1 MAHSAPSRPPRRPM
15 LPPMLCGDDL
25 TPSTATPSSG
35 RGWSRPTASGAAAH
49 PHRDALVPGWQPS
62 RPSVPRCPRRSA
74 RHRLRRRSRPG
85 LRAGRRRRHGPPDF
99 AALSARAGCRSAA
112 AVRRATATAPALL
125 LAFDVLVLNGRD
137 LRPLPWQERHAHL
150 TQLGLGPSVTPGA
163 PGLAYLEAH
172 DDGPALI
179 RATHDLGLEGVVAK
193 HRHSPYLG
201 RRAATWVKVKHAH
214 ARDVAGAPL
223 RGWRRAS

>member
-1 MAHSAPSRPPRRPM
+1 M

-25 TPSTATPSSG
+25 TPLDRHPEQWAWMVKADGFRAQLHTRTATL
-35 RGWSRPTASGAAAH
+35 WSRAGNHLGPAF
-49 PHRDALVPGWQPS
+49 PDALDAALATVS
-62 RPSVPRCPRRSA
+62 DVDLVLDCELVVLDDTA
-74 RHRLRRRSRPG
+74 R
-85 LRAGRRRRHGPPDF
+85 PDF

-201 RRAATWVKVKHAH
+201 RRADTWVKVKHAH